1 MNENFEK
8 YIEGLSPELQEKARW
23 CRTSSEL
30 MELAADNDVELPL
43 DALAGVAGGGCGG
56 EQRNY
61 YHINCGGIARSLGDD
76 GYVCQKCNE
85 MLSFNDV
92 EVR

>member
-1 MNENFEK
+1 M
-8 YIEGLSPELQEKARW
+8 
-23 CRTSSEL
+23 SE
-30 MELAADNDVELPL
+30 EIKKEAQDVELPL
-43 DALAGVAGGGCGG
+43 DALAGVAGGGCGV